1 MSHKGKATSDVSFS
15 LEDGP
20 LEYTNLSV
28 HTRISEYT
36 SAARLVHGPD
46 FDPCTQEIDT
56 ELVMRLGGG
65 KKHGRMWIADG
76 TIDSTAVP
84 DLSTIRARSTSESP
98 AIRTRPTVAQQRV
111 DVLEVISV

>member
-20 LEYTNLSV
+20 QEYMNPSV

-36 SAARLVHGPD
+36 SAARSVLGPD

-56 ELVMRLGGG
+56 ELIMRLGGG

-76 TIDSTAVP
+76 TIDSIVVP
-84 DLSTIRARSTSESP
+84 DHSTI
-98 AIRTRPTVAQQRV
+98 
-111 DVLEVISV
+111 